1 MKGHQKAAKRGHGFT
16 LIELIIVVIVIGIL
30 ATVAVP
36 QYLKA
41 VERAKG
47 GKARHA
53 LGVIAQAE
61 KMYRADNDTYI
72 TAAAAGLNAAMGSYV
87 EMADIDGD
95 GDWACGAA
103 MGGGGAT
110 FIATCTRSAGPNIGE
125 NITLTESGAWAGS
138 FTP

>member
-1 MKGHQKAAKRGHGFT
+1 MKSNRAATKGFT

-61 KMYRADNDTYI
+61 KMYRADNDAYVD
-72 TAAAAGLNAAMGSYV
+72 AAKAALNNAAGLGAYV
-87 EMADIDGD
+87 EMADISGD
-95 GDWACGAA
+95 GDWDCAVTGAS
-103 MGGGGAT
+103 AT
-110 FIATCTRSAGPNIGE
+110 AFLATCTRAAGTPNAGE
-125 NITLTESGAWAGS
+125 TITLNQDGTWGGN

>member
-1 MKGHQKAAKRGHGFT
+1 MKSRHAAKKGFT

-36 QYLKA
+36 QYLRA

-72 TAAAAGLNAAMGSYV
+72 VAAAGGLDAALGTYV
-87 EMADIDGD
+87 EMADIDTDSTG
-95 GDWACGAA
+95 GDWSCVVGAA
-103 MGGGGAT
+103 TSST
-110 FIATCTRSAGPNIGE
+110 FTATCTRRAGPNVGE
-125 NITLTESGAWAGS
+125 TIAIDELGAWANG

>member
-1 MKGHQKAAKRGHGFT
+1 MKKGFT
-16 LIELIIVVIVIGIL
+16 LIELIIVIIVIGIL

-53 LGVIAQAE
+53 LGLIAQAE
-61 KMYRADNDTYI
+61 KMYRADSTTGVYI
-72 TAAAAGLNAAMGSYV
+72 ACATKATVQTNLGSWVELDAVAADL
-87 EMADIDGD
+87 
-95 GDWACGAA
+95 DWLYAVTVVNVPP
-103 MGGGGAT
+103 T
-110 FIATCTRSAGPNIGE
+110 FIATATRVAGGANQNETIILNEAGVW
-125 NITLTESGAWAGS
+125 SGD

>member
-1 MKGHQKAAKRGHGFT
+1 MKRGFT
-16 LIELIIVVIVIGIL
+16 LIELIMVVVIIGIL
-30 ATVAVP
+30 AAFAVP

-53 LGVIAQAE
+53 LSLIAQAE

-72 TAAAAGLNAAMGSYV
+72 IAASGGFDAATGLGSYV
-87 EMADIDGD
+87 ELADIDAD
-95 GDWACGAA
+95 DDWDYAVSDVSTSAFV
-103 MGGGGAT
+103 AT
-110 FIATCTRSAGPNIGE
+110 ATRKAGPNLNETIILNQSGVWDTSGE
-125 NITLTESGAWAGS
+125 TG

>member
-1 MKGHQKAAKRGHGFT
+1 MKHSHARQGFT

-61 KMYRADNDTYI
+61 KMYRAENDTYI
-72 TAAAAGLNAAMGSYV
+72 AAAAGGLNAAMGSFV

-95 GDWACGAA
+95 NDWACIVGAA
-103 MGGGGAT
+103 TAST
-110 FIATCTRSAGPNIGE
+110 FTATCTRAAGTPNAGE
-125 NITLTESGAWAGS
+125 TITLNESGTWGGT